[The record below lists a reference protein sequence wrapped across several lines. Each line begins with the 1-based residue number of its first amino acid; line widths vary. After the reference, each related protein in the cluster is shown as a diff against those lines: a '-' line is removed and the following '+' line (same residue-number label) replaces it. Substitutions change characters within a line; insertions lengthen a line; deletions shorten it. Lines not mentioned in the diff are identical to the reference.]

1 MQAIIQYFLDLGAS
15 VFLPIIIF
23 VMGLIFGQK
32 PGKAF
37 KSGLLIGIGF
47 VGINLVL
54 NLLVSNLGPAA
65 KQMIDN
71 FGISLNIIDVGWPA
85 SAAIAYGT
93 KVGAFVIPVVLG
105 VNIIMIFLKLTKTLN
120 VDIWN
125 YWHFA
130 FTGALIAGVTD
141 SLAWGLATA
150 AINAAI
156 VLVLADWTAPMVQK
170 FYNIPNISLPH
181 GFSAAYVPIALPL
194 DKLIDKIPVI
204 NDIELDP
211 ETIQDK
217 FGIFGEPIFMGLI
230 LGIIVGLLAQYES
243 PAVLQL
249 GVNMAAV
256 MLLFPRVVKILMEG
270 LTPLSESAKKFMRE
284 KFSDREFYIG
294 LDSAIA
300 IGHPSAISTA
310 LILVPLTIFLAIIV
324 PGNSVLPFGDLATLP
339 FMLVMIIPITKGNIF
354 RSTLIGIIIIGV
366 GLLIATNLAP
376 MITAAAQTTTFE
388 FPEGANII
396 SSICDGG
403 NPLTWLIVK
412 FMEIGYIGFGILTA
426 ATAALGYYVYK
437 NKGAKDNTL
446 SA

>member
-1 MQAIIQYFLDLGAS
+1 MQAAIQYVLDLGAQ

-23 VMGLIFGQK
+23 IMGLIFKQK

-65 KQMIDN
+65 KAMISN

-93 KVGAFVIPVVLG
+93 KVGAFVIPIVLLVNVV
-105 VNIIMIFLKLTKTLN
+105 MIFLKLTKTLN

-130 FTGALIAGVTD
+130 FTGSLVAAVTN
-141 SLAWGLATA
+141 SLTWGLVTA
-150 AINAAI
+150 ALNAAI

-181 GFSAAYVPIALPL
+181 GFSAAYVPIAIPL
-194 DKLIDKIPVI
+194 NAMIDKIPVI

-211 ETIQDK
+211 ETIQEK
-217 FGIFGEPIFMGLI
+217 FGVFGEPIFMGLV
-230 LGIIVGLLAQYES
+230 LGIIVGMLAQYS
-243 PAVLQL
+243 IPQILNL
-249 GVNMAAV
+249 GVTMAAV

-270 LTPLSESAKKFMRE
+270 LTPLSESAKKYMRE
-284 KFSDREFYIG
+284 KFQDREFYIG

-310 LILVPLTIFLAIIV
+310 LILVPLTIFLAVII

-339 FMLVMIIPITKGNIF
+339 FMVVMIIPITKGNIF
-354 RSTLIGIIIIGV
+354 RSTLIGSIVIGV

-376 MITAAAQTTTFE
+376 MITSAAKTTSFE

-412 FMEIGYIGFGILTA
+412 FMNLGVIGVGLIAAAVIGF
-426 ATAALGYYVYK
+426 GYYVYR
-437 NKGAKDNTL
+437 NK
-446 SA
+446 SAAA